1 VKRILAVF
9 ALALLSISTISVP
22 LALAHAQVVSQSP
35 APSSEISSLPS
46 QVAITFNEKL
56 ISLGDGN
63 QLQMLDPDGDEVTVG
78 EVITTES
85 SITRELI
92 SSTKPGEYYVS
103 YRAVSSDGHVVAGE
117 YTFNL
122 IQEAVSVVESPAVED
137 ENGESGRNLLVS
149 FVAFMLLLT
158 AGLVFWKIRAKK

>member
-1 VKRILAVF
+1 MKRILAVF

-63 QLQMLDPDGDEVTVG
+63 QLQMLDLDGDEVTVG
-78 EVITTES
+78 EVVTTES
-85 SITRELI
+85 SITRELN

-158 AGLVFWKIRAKK
+158 AGLIFWKFRAKK